1 MEREED
7 GMDDDQNS
15 RGQRIR
21 KIRESL
27 HLTRHAFSQ
36 MTGFAYGSLRELET
50 GGMVVNEQKAKLLSL
65 IFMYRF
71 ALTNEEAGIEFI
83 LHGNDKQNPT

>member
-1 MEREED
+1 LEREED

-36 MTGFAYGSLRELET
+36 MTGFAY
-50 GGMVVNEQKAKLLSL
+50 
-65 IFMYRF
+65 
-71 ALTNEEAGIEFI
+71 
-83 LHGNDKQNPT
+83 

>member
-1 MEREED
+1 MS
-7 GMDDDQNS
+7 DDQNG
-15 RGQRIR
+15 RGLRIR

-27 HLTRHAFSQ
+27 NLTRLEFSQ

-50 GGMVVNEQKAKLLSL
+50 GRMVVNEQKAKLLSL

-83 LHGNDKQNPT
+83 LHGNDQQNPS